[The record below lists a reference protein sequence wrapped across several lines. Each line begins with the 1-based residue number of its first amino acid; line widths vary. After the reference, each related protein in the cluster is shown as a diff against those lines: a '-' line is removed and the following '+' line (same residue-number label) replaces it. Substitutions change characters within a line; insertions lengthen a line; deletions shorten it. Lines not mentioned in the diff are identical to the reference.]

1 MDTDNGLLI
10 VIGVV
15 ALVVLFNI
23 GLALSFL
30 RNRGKGQM
38 ILFRDTLKE
47 MVNPWKDEDEALSEL
62 REKVADLESDGHQKG
77 LKNEF

>member
-30 RNRGKGQM
+30 RNRSTRQIIM
-38 ILFRDTLKE
+38 FQDTLKKIT
-47 MVNPWKDEDEALSEL
+47 NPWKEEDEALSEL
-62 REKVADLESDGHQKG
+62 RDMVSNLETDEDHKG
-77 LKNEF
+77 LHNEF

>member
-1 MDTDNGLLI
+1 MDTDSGLLI

-30 RNRGKGQM
+30 RNRGTRQIIM
-38 ILFRDTLKE
+38 FQDTLKK
-47 MVNPWKDEDEALSEL
+47 MANPWKEEDEALSEL
-62 REKVADLESDGHQKG
+62 REKVSSLESDEDQKG
-77 LKNEF
+77 LQNEF